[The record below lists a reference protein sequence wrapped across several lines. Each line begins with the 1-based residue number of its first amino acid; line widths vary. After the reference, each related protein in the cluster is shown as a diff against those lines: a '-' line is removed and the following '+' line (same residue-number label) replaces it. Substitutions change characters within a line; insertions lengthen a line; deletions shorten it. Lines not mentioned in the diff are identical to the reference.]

1 MKIHFVWRDFVWARR
16 ALNGSKRRFPAR
28 AEKVR
33 CFYAELGHTVAPLAD
48 VYLTDLKPA
57 NLMLERIK

>member
-1 MKIHFVWRDFVWARR
+1 MTIHFVWRDFVWARG
-16 ALNGSKRRFPAR
+16 ALNCPKRRFPAR

-33 CFYAELGHTVAPLAD
+33 CFYAELGHTVAPQAD
-48 VYLTDLKPA
+48 VYMTDLKPA

>member
-1 MKIHFVWRDFVWARR
+1 MGILYGR
-16 ALNGSKRRFPAR
+16 AGRLTAQNGGSKRWFPAR

-33 CFYAELGHTVAPLAD
+33 CFYAELGHTVAPQAD
-48 VYLTDLKPA
+48 VYMTDLKPA

>member
-1 MKIHFVWRDFVWARR
+1 MGR
-16 ALNGSKRRFPAR
+16 ALNGPKRRFLAR

-33 CFYAELGHTVAPLAD
+33 CFYAELGHKVAPQAD

-57 NLMLERIK
+57 NLMLERVG